1 MSPRPNPLPRL
12 YRWRTNLLQI
22 PLLTLITAFCGS
34 LSLLVSFADKHGR
47 MQYRIARFWARA
59 VVSVAGCSLTV
70 RGMENL
76 RSQPVAVYASNH
88 TSYMDTP
95 VIFAALPFQFR
106 ILAKK
111 ELWPIAFI
119 GWYLDR
125 SGQIPIDT
133 ANPHATMSSLAV
145 GVKALRSGMPLFVFP
160 EGGRTSTGALKPF
173 LSGAAYLAIRAQ
185 VPLVPIALTGVYDL
199 LPIHTRHLYP
209 GELTLSVGEPIE
221 TKGMTV
227 RQTDEL
233 NDRLRAAI
241 QRLLDPGVRLGR
253 RFCSGTCI
261 ARRRLIVSDH
271 YPLRSA
277 CHYTGCS
284 MSVTVAIPEPT
295 GSDAAYNQRSL
306 PQYIAALEA
315 AGATADCGAS
325 A

>member
-1 MSPRPNPLPRL
+1 MSVRPESLPRL
-12 YRWRTNLLQI
+12 VRWRTNVFHL
-22 PLLTLITAFCGS
+22 PLLAVITIVCGS
-34 LSLLVSFADKHGR
+34 LSFMVSFVEKHGR
-47 MQYRIARFWARA
+47 VQQRIARLWARG
-59 VVSVAGCSLTV
+59 VVRGAGCRV
-70 RGMENL
+70 RVVGAEHL

-145 GVKALRSGMPLFVFP
+145 GVKALRRGMPLFVFP
-160 EGGRTSTGALKPF
+160 EGGRTETGTLKPF
-173 LSGAAYLAIRAQ
+173 LSGASYLAIRAQ
-185 VPLVPIALTGVYDL
+185 VPLVPIALSGVFDL

-209 GELTLSVGEPIE
+209 GELTVHVGEPIE

-233 NDRLRAAI
+233 NRRLRAAI
-241 QRLLDPGVRLGR
+241 EGLLVRDCAAADDR
-253 RFCSGTCI
+253 D
-261 ARRRLIVSDH
+261 V
-271 YPLRSA
+271 
-277 CHYTGCS
+277 
-284 MSVTVAIPEPT
+284 E
-295 GSDAAYNQRSL
+295 DALSIN
-306 PQYIAALEA
+306 
-315 AGATADCGAS
+315 D
-325 A
+325 